1 MKTKYLLY
9 KRFSGT
15 RVVSGMLVSL
25 LALSLTVVS
34 AAVAAPF
41 AYVSKFTMPGTVS
54 VIDQATNTVVASITV
69 GNLPGGVAVNP
80 AGTRA
85 YVANKDDGTV
95 SVIDVASNTVV
106 ATVRVGP
113 EPWGVAV
120 SDDGSR
126 VYVANGGNG
135 TVSLIAA
142 NNLTATPT
150 TIPTTGGLLNGVVV
164 VGSRA
169 YVSDA
174 STGSVI
180 VIDGT
185 AQVGAVE
192 VGTPLNSQPMG
203 IVANRAGTRVYVV
216 DLIDDFR
223 GRILEVSAI
232 DTATNTVVVGET
244 LALEEDTSAAPSG
257 LAISPD
263 DSRLYVVNDDRNWVT
278 VITLASRTFQNVSV
292 GMAPFG
298 VALDRAGTRVYVGNA
313 GGQSVSVIDAAT
325 NTVLTTVGVGNAP
338 FAFGAFV
345 TSAPTQFEL
354 ILTTAGAG
362 SISTDQALVAAAGV
376 SGTGMYDAGTVVN
389 LTATPAAGSQF
400 SGWSEDCSGT
410 GPCQVRMD
418 GPRRVTANFTVIPPP
433 PPTDPAPTTCDE
445 KIKDLQKKVAGHKRP
460 WWHHYDLK
468 LALRMYSETLAKLG
482 KAKAKV
488 GDHDKR
494 FVHAQKEFDSGKTAL
509 CAGRYW
515 LADREF
521 WHAYEIALRILRHSH
536 YRR

>member
-1 MKTKYLLY
+1 
-9 KRFSGT
+9 
-15 RVVSGMLVSL
+15 MLASL
-25 LALSLTVVS
+25 LALSLTAVS

-41 AYVSKFTMPGTVS
+41 AYVSHFTSPGTVS

-95 SVIDVASNTVV
+95 SVINVASNTVE
-106 ATVRVGP
+106 ATIRVGP
-113 EPWGVAV
+113 EPWGVGV
-120 SDDGSR
+120 SADSSR
-126 VYVANGGNG
+126 IYVANGGNG
-135 TVSLIAA
+135 TVSLIEVNRGNAV
-142 NNLTATPT
+142 T

-169 YVSDA
+169 YVTDA
-174 STGSVI
+174 STGGVI

-185 AQVGAVE
+185 AQVAAVE

-203 IVANRAGTRVYVV
+203 IVATQDGTRVYVV

-232 DTATNTVVVGET
+232 NTATNTIAET
-244 LALEEDTSAAPSG
+244 FVLEEDTMAAPSG

-278 VITLASRTFQNVSV
+278 VVTLASRTFQNVAV

-298 VALDRAGTRVYVGNA
+298 VTLDRAGMRVYVGNT

-325 NTVLTTVGVGNAP
+325 NTVLSTVGVGRAP

-345 TSAPTQFEL
+345 TDGPAAPARFEL
-354 ILTTAGAG
+354 TLTTVGAG
-362 SISTDQALVAAAGV
+362 SITADRPPVA
-376 SGTGMYDAGTVVN
+376 GTAMYDAGTVVN

-410 GPCQVRMD
+410 GACQVTMD
-418 GPRRVTANFTVIPPP
+418 GPRRVTATFTVIPPP
-433 PPTDPAPTTCDE
+433 PPTDPPPTTCDE
-445 KIKDLQKKVAGHKRP
+445 KIKDLQQKVTGYKRG
-460 WWHHYDLK
+460 WWHHYDLRM
-468 LALRMYSETLAKLG
+468 ALRMYSEALAKLD

-488 GDHDKR
+488 GALDR
-494 FVHAQKEFDSGKTAL
+494 RYVHAQKELNNGKAAL
-509 CAGRYW
+509 CADRYRR
-515 LADREF
+515 AHHEF
-521 WHAYEIALRILRHSH
+521 WEAYEIAQRILKQSH

>member
-1 MKTKYLLY
+1 MKTKYPLL

-15 RVVSGMLVSL
+15 RLVSGMLASL
-25 LALSLTVVS
+25 LALSLTAVS

-41 AYVSKFTMPGTVS
+41 AYVSNFTSPGTVS

-95 SVIDVASNTVV
+95 SVINVVSNTVE
-106 ATVRVGP
+106 TTIRVGP
-113 EPWGVAV
+113 EPWGIGV
-120 SDDGSR
+120 SADSSR

-135 TVSLIAA
+135 TVSLIEVNRGNAV
-142 NNLTATPT
+142 T

-174 STGSVI
+174 STGGVI

-185 AQVGAVE
+185 AQVTAVE

-203 IVANRAGTRVYVV
+203 IVANQDGTRVYVV

-232 DTATNTVVVGET
+232 DTATNTVVAGET
-244 LALEEDTSAAPSG
+244 FFVEEDTMAAPSG

-278 VITLASRTFQNVSV
+278 VVTLASPRTFRNVPV

-298 VALDRAGTRVYVGNA
+298 VALDRVGARVYVGNT
-313 GGQSVSVIDAAT
+313 GGQSVSVIDTAT
-325 NTVLTTVGVGNAP
+325 NTVLTTVGVGRAP

-345 TSAPTQFEL
+345 TDGPQAPTQFEL
-354 ILTTAGAG
+354 TLTTVGDG
-362 SISTDQALVAAAGV
+362 SITADRAPVA
-376 SGTGMYDAGTVVN
+376 GTAMYDAGTVVN
-389 LTATPAAGSQF
+389 LTATPGAGSQF

-410 GPCQVRMD
+410 GACQVRMD
-418 GPRRVTANFTVIPPP
+418 RPRRVTATCTVVPP
-433 PPTDPAPTTCDE
+433 PPTDPPPTTCDD
-445 KIKDLQKKVAGHKRP
+445 KIKDLQKKAAGYKHG
-460 WWHHYDLK
+460 WWHKYDLRM
-468 LALRMYSETLAKLG
+468 ALRMYSEALAKLD

-488 GDHDKR
+488 GALDR
-494 FVHAQKEFDSGKTAL
+494 RYVHAQKQLDNGKAAL
-509 CAGRYW
+509 CADRYRR
-515 LADREF
+515 AHHEF
-521 WHAYEIALRILRHSH
+521 WEAYEIAQRILRQSH